1 MDMAKAG
8 KKIQVAIT
16 DDHSLLRNA
25 LAKLINTFD
34 GYTIIIEADNGK
46 DLRAKMMQQ
55 HVIPEIVLLD
65 VNMPEMDGFETT
77 QWLHKNYPQIK
88 VLALSMLSDE
98 KTIIKM
104 FRLGAKGYLLKNTDP
119 AELKE
124 AFDSVMDKNVY
135 LSEYVSGKLVSGLHQ
150 DADADAKEIV
160 LNEKEREFLRWTCSE
175 LSYKDIAAKMF
186 LSPRTIDD
194 YRQSLFNKLK
204 VHSRVG
210 MVMYAIKNGIAE
222 V

>member
-1 MDMAKAG
+1 MAKTT
-8 KKIQVAIT
+8 KKIQVAIA

-25 LAKLINTFD
+25 LAKLIGTFE
-34 GYTIIIEADNGK
+34 GYTVIFEADNGK
-46 DLRAKMMQQ
+46 DLRNKIMQ
-55 HVIPEIVLLD
+55 HVVPDIVLLD

-77 QWLHKNYPQIK
+77 QWLHKNYPHIRI
-88 VLALSMLSDE
+88 LALSMLSDE

-119 AELKE
+119 SELKQ
-124 AFDSVMDKNVY
+124 ALDSIVDKNVY
-135 LSEYVSGKLVSGLHQ
+135 LSEYVSGKLVMGLHQ
-150 DADADAKEIV
+150 EAEPTAKEVV
-160 LNEKEREFLRWTCSE
+160 LQEKEREFLRWVCSE
-175 LSYKDIAAKMF
+175 LSYKDIAEKMF

-210 MVMYAIKNGIAE
+210 LVMYAIKNGIVE
-222 V
+222 I

>member
-1 MDMAKAG
+1 MAKINR
-8 KKIQVAIT
+8 KISVAIA
-16 DDHSLLRNA
+16 DDHSLLRSA
-25 LAKLINTFD
+25 LAKLINTFE
-34 GYTIIIEADNGK
+34 GYSIIMEADNGK
-46 DLRAKMMQQ
+46 ELRNKIQQ
-55 HVIPEIVLLD
+55 QVVPDIVMLD

-77 QWLHKNYPQIK
+77 QWLHKTYPQVK
-88 VLALSMLSDE
+88 VLALSMFSDE

-104 FRLGAKGYLLKNTDP
+104 FKVGAKGYLLKNTDP
-119 AELKE
+119 EELKK
-124 AFDSVMDKNVY
+124 ALDALIDKNVY

-150 DADADAKEIV
+150 ESEEPVKEII

-175 LSYKDIAAKMF
+175 LSYKEIASKMF
-186 LSPRTIDD
+186 VSPRTVDD

-210 MVMYAIKNGIAE
+210 LVLYAIKNGIVE